1 MEIQALTPEQ
11 VSAAALRVLRV
22 GSPRGLFEVPAL
34 AAALRRAASF
44 LCPAPPGRIVRSVGE
59 TLETLEG
66 YGEGTL
72 DHIEATLEA
81 LVGDGDLVE
90 LPPDS
95 ERRHRV
101 LVLGPPA
108 FIRRRSGVCVLLGVR
123 PDGAPLLDDELM
135 GRVEY
140 AAQLRILRPAA
151 SPCLADDL
159 KTQGLW
165 ALAPAHWVRAPQP
178 ATAAEVVEQHQR
190 LLSASAASGDVRGLR
205 LLDPSSPVTYYRG
218 RWRSSNASDTGNFVA
233 RRPQAYGPDIWC
245 FAEIRRGH
253 LVRFVDLDSGL
264 LGPAAD
270 TAWRLQ
276 AALDASAGKP
286 QVVRARLQTTSTTL
300 LDLFSPLPSWA
311 QRHLQVVATPQ
322 ARSGG
327 ALLSYA
333 VPQDEVAEELGFL
346 ESMLWIAVTRG

>member
-1 MEIQALTPEQ
+1 MEIQALTAEQ
-11 VSAAALRVLRV
+11 VSAEALRMLRV

-44 LCPAPPGRIVRSVGE
+44 LCPAAPRRIVRAVGE
-59 TLETLEG
+59 TLEGLAG

-72 DHIEATLEA
+72 DHLEGTLEA

-95 ERRHRV
+95 ERRYRV

-108 FIRRRSGVCVLLGVR
+108 FIRRRSGVCLLLGVR
-123 PDGAPLLDDELM
+123 PEGAPLLDDELM
-135 GRVEY
+135 GRVEH

-151 SPCLADDL
+151 SPRLADDL

-165 ALAPAHWVRAPQP
+165 DLAPAGWVRAPNP
-178 ATAAEVVEQHQR
+178 APAAEVVEQHQR
-190 LLSASAASGDVRGLR
+190 LLSAAPPSGDVPELR

-218 RWRSSNASDTGNFVA
+218 RWRSTKASDTGNFVA

-245 FAEIRRGH
+245 FAEVRRGH
-253 LVRFVDLDSGL
+253 LVRFVDLDSGA

-270 TAWRLQ
+270 AAWRLQ
-276 AALDASAGKP
+276 AALDASAGRP
-286 QVVRARLQTTSTTL
+286 QVLRARHDPTSTVA

-311 QRHLQVVATPQ
+311 QRHLEMVATPQ
-322 ARSGG
+322 ARSRG

-333 VPQDEVAEELGFL
+333 VTQDEVAEELGFL
-346 ESMLWIAVTRG
+346 ESMLWVTVTRA